1 MITIF
6 TVAITVLLVL
16 YVLNMEDG
24 EGGAQAKLY
33 EYTYDINEGSFED
46 GEDGYEP
53 YYLLQTEARENG
65 FAADNR

>member
-6 TVAITVLLVL
+6 TVAITVLLVF

-24 EGGAQAKLY
+24 ESGAQAKLY
-33 EYTYDINEGSFED
+33 EYTYDMNERSF
-46 GEDGYEP
+46 EDGYEP